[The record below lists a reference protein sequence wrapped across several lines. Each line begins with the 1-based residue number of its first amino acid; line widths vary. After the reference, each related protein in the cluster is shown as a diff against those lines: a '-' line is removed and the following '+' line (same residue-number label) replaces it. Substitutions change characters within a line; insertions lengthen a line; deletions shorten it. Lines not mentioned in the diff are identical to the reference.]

1 MFLIDGFLI
10 NYCIVCYRQV
20 DIMNHWKTLQQL
32 LQQQKEYVGDAVNT
46 FAVLRDIELISLDLR
61 ELQVNITYV
70 FFLLQT
76 DIITEHYEF

>member
-1 MFLIDGFLI
+1 
-10 NYCIVCYRQV
+10 
-20 DIMNHWKTLQQL
+20 MNQWKTLQQL
-32 LQQQKEYVGDAVNT
+32 LQQQKEYVGDAVNS

-61 ELQVNITYV
+61 ELQVNGSYV

>member
-1 MFLIDGFLI
+1 
-10 NYCIVCYRQV
+10 
-20 DIMNHWKTLQQL
+20 MNHWKTLQQL